1 MVDGDDCFLC
11 DKVSGK
17 KISSFRKEAGLLVFD
32 DSTAMCLS
40 SMRQGVVA
48 EDRVL
53 LSYLRIGHPPFELLK
68 LVIPPCLEE

>member
-32 DSTAMCLS
+32 DPTAMCLS
-40 SMRQGVVA
+40 SMR
-48 EDRVL
+48 
-53 LSYLRIGHPPFELLK
+53 
-68 LVIPPCLEE
+68 